1 MMIDTIL
8 LDIDGTMLDSRSC
21 LLSSLQMA
29 IKKTLNQDIPLSTLE
44 PTMGMHEKDTAAL
57 FTDQPEKQQ
66 KLQDNWTYYVKNNTT
81 LPKLYPNVLSTLL
94 FLKSRNIKLGIVT
107 SKTKEHMRND
117 FDKLHINHLFDII
130 VTSDDIKRPKPD
142 GESIVYALDQLG
154 SDKSASIYVGDTY
167 NDYLAACDAG
177 VGFYLAGR
185 DVAGDSMLRGIENRL
200 GDLGDLKILIL

>member
-1 MMIDTIL
+1 MIDTIL

-66 KLQDNWTYYVKNNTT
+66 ELQDNWTYYVKNNTT

-107 SKTKEHMRND
+107 SKTKEHMRKD
-117 FDKLHINHLFDII
+117 FALLITSCLFLLFFTVLVNKIFY
-130 VTSDDIKRPKPD
+130 S
-142 GESIVYALDQLG
+142 
-154 SDKSASIYVGDTY
+154 
-167 NDYLAACDAG
+167 YL
-177 VGFYLAGR
+177 FL
-185 DVAGDSMLRGIENRL
+185 S
-200 GDLGDLKILIL
+200 